1 MKTPLKIIDSRW
13 VSVPGWIN
21 IPLSFS
27 CGREKH
33 IQQDVLDVPA
43 STLKWCIREQRDN
56 IANLE
61 ITFSCCFAQF
71 HSFYISDN
79 TCCQASECTT
89 SSVIQMFMNT
99 LWTHRLFCYLHNGYL
114 SATLRFFSQIPW
126 RSFSSEFVMFL
137 QNRSLKTNRSVYRK
151 VIHFGPVHFSLN

>member
-13 VSVPGWIN
+13 VSVPGRIN
-21 IPLSFS
+21 IPLAFS
-27 CGREKH
+27 CGGEKH
-33 IQQDVLDVPA
+33 IQRDVLNVLA

-71 HSFYISDN
+71 HCFYISDN

-89 SSVIQMFMNT
+89 SSVIQMSVNA
-99 LWTHRLFCYLHNGYL
+99 LGAHRLFHVNGYL
-114 SATLRFFSQIPW
+114 MHDA
-126 RSFSSEFVMFL
+126 FL
-137 QNRSLKTNRSVYRK
+137 SKSLEVVFEWICDVCSK
-151 VIHFGPVHFSLN
+151 